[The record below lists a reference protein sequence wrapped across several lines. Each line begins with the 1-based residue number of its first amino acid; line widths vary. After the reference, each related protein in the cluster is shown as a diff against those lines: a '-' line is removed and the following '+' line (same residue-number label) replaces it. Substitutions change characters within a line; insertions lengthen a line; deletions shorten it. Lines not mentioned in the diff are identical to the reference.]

1 MSLWDE
7 DARKMDDLEDPYRLL
22 VENAHDGIAIIHD
35 FIVKY
40 ANPAFSKMTG
50 LSPEELNG
58 AHLKKFIPEEEFIKN
73 TQRYSNRISGI
84 NLPRVYKSKILH
96 AEGHTIDV
104 ELNVC
109 VVPYGESLAALVFM
123 RDTREEKA
131 WQYLK

>member
-1 MSLWDE
+1 
-7 DARKMDDLEDPYRLL
+7 
-22 VENAHDGIAIIHD
+22 
-35 FIVKY
+35 
-40 ANPAFSKMTG
+40 MTG

-58 AHLKKFIPEEEFIKN
+58 AHLKKFISEEEFIKN

-84 NLPRVYKSKILH
+84 NLPRVYRSKILH
-96 AEGHTIDV
+96 ADGYTIDV

-123 RDTREEKA
+123 RDIREEQA